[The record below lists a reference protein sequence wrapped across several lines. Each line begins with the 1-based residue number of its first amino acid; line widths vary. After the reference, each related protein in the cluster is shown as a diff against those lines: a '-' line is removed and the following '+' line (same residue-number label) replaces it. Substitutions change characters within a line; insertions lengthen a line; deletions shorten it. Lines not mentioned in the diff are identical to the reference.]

1 MLFDGITLLAGSK
14 IVNLTVNGGTS
25 YPVSPAQGELFYR
38 SDLLSLWVY
47 NGSSWENL
55 TRKLGAGVAE
65 VPTGEIG
72 VDVYATGGL
81 MTTVDGTSS
90 STATGAQLGLTIV
103 GTPGT
108 YYSVTTNSHGRVTA
122 GSVGGGTAGQV
133 FTSTGAGTPP
143 TFSST
148 PTLTGTNFSG
158 IPNAALNNSSVTVG
172 STNISLGAT
181 STTLA
186 GLTSVTS
193 TTFVGAL
200 TGNASTATALQ
211 TARTINGTSFDGTGN
226 ITITANTPNSLT
238 INNGGAGA
246 ASGATFNGGSAVT
259 ISYNTVGAPSTTGTG
274 ASGTWGISIT
284 GSAVS
289 STTQALDT
297 ADTTIATTAFVDR
310 LRGVP
315 SSATSGTAVLADR
328 GKMIVVTANLT
339 IPNAIFAAGDTFSV
353 FNNSAGTLTLVQG
366 SGVTLRLSGTTTTGD
381 RTIAAYGF
389 VTVWFLSSSVAIAS
403 GNIT

>member
-14 IVNLTVNGGTS
+14 IVNLTVNSGTS
-25 YPVSPAQGELFYR
+25 YPVSPSQGELFYR

-47 NGSSWENL
+47 NGSGWDNM
-55 TRKLGAGVAE
+55 TKALGAGIGSI
-65 VPTGEIG
+65 PTGEIG
-72 VDVYATGGL
+72 VDVYASGGL
-81 MTTVDGTSS
+81 MTTVDGTAS
-90 STATGAQLGLTIV
+90 STATGSQLSLTKV
-103 GTPGT
+103 GTAGT
-108 YYSVTTNSHGRVTA
+108 YWSVTTDAHGRVTA
-122 GSVGGGTAGQV
+122 GTSGT
-133 FTSTGAGTPP
+133 
-143 TFSST
+143 
-148 PTLTGTNFSG
+148 
-158 IPNAALNNSSVTVG
+158 IPNAALTNSSVTVG

-181 STTLA
+181 SLTLA

-200 TGNASTATALQ
+200 TGNASTATTLQ
-211 TARTINGTSFDGTGN
+211 TARTINGTSFDGSTN

-259 ISYNTVGAPSTTGTG
+259 ISYNTVGAPSTTGTN
-274 ASGTWGISIT
+274 ASGTWAISISGT
-284 GSAVS
+284 AATATS

-297 ADTTIATTAFVDR
+297 SDTTIATTAFVDR

-339 IPNAIFAAGDTFSV
+339 VPNTTFAAGDTFSV
-353 FNNSAGTLTLVQG
+353 FNNTSGTVSLVQG
-366 SGVTLRLSGTTTTGD
+366 SGLTLRQSGTTNTGD

-389 VTVWFLSSSVAIAS
+389 ITVWFLSASVAIAS